1 MKKLKFIKLLMFVFI
16 SFLAGS
22 ETIQAAV
29 KSALLEKIRKDNLIT
44 IGVKTDFAPFG
55 YLSSDGVIQGFEVEL
70 ASKIAKEMGV
80 GVKLVGVTTANRFQR
95 LEQGA
100 VDLVV
105 ATAADTRERRKLATA
120 IEPGYFGAGV
130 TVLLRPEVKANSW
143 QELRGKSI
151 CALQG
156 AYFNKGINSRYVL
169 DLKAFKTI
177 GAAQSALKQGGCV
190 GFLYSE
196 MAIQR
201 YLARPEF
208 ANYTAKIDP
217 ALVVPWAAFLPR
229 SEKGTDF
236 EHLIGNIIAD
246 FHRTGALSELQKKWQ
261 IADSK
266 FLRDSRQLWSKT
278 DEAGNLICKRSVGG
292 EWPVECR
299 EKAFITSAD
308 VQGVGAI
315 LRIIDEKIGLD
326 FNFVSDTYDRKRF
339 LYGILTSVL
348 LIFLSTLMT
357 VGLGILGA
365 IALTTKRPSSRA
377 VSGVLAFCLETT
389 PPLLSMY
396 LVFFGVGALVS
407 ANYGVNLSAF
417 WVAVLCLSIYHGA
430 MISKTIAT
438 SVELKKKDNPNYSFS
453 ISRMPQILE
462 TAGVGI
468 NGILTNLVKA
478 SMIASAIAVPELL
491 ASTLGIIS
499 DQGNTN
505 EMMILLF
512 LLFFGF
518 TSVWISII
526 RYVQVVI
533 TRKYGHQ
540 NA

>member
-1 MKKLKFIKLLMFVFI
+1 MKKLKFIKLVLFVFL

-22 ETIQAAV
+22 ETLQAAV

-44 IGVKTDFAPFG
+44 VGVKTDFAPFG
-55 YLSSDGVIQGFEVEL
+55 YLSSDGVIQGFEVDL
-70 ASKIAKEMGV
+70 AYKIARELGV
-80 GVKLVGVTTANRFQR
+80 GIKLVGVSTANRFQR

-100 VDLVV
+100 VDLVI
-105 ATAADTRERRKLATA
+105 ATAADTRERRKVATA

-169 DLKAFKTI
+169 DLKTFKTI

-236 EHLIGNIIAD
+236 ENLLGNMIDD
-246 FHRTGALSELQKKWQ
+246 FERASYLNFKRNGRSQTLNFS
-261 IADSK
+261 
-266 FLRDSRQLWSKT
+266 DSRQLWSKT
-278 DEAGNLICKRSVGG
+278 DEAGNLICKRSVGA

-299 EKAFITSAD
+299 EKTFITSAD

-357 VGLGILGA
+357 IGLGILGA
-365 IALTTKRPSSRA
+365 MALTTKRSSTRGL
-377 VSGVLAFCLETT
+377 SGVLAFCLETT

-396 LVFFGVGALVS
+396 LVFFGVGALLS
-407 ANYGVNLSAF
+407 AKYGVNLSAF
-417 WVAVLCLSIYHGA
+417 WVAVSCLSIYHGA
-430 MISKTIAT
+430 MISKTIAA
-438 SVELKKKDNPNYSFS
+438 SVELQKKDDPNYCFS
-453 ISRMPQILE
+453 ILRMPQILE

-468 NGILTNLVKA
+468 DGILTNLVKA

-491 ASTLGIIS
+491 TSTLGIIS

-512 LLFFGF
+512 VLFFAF
-518 TSVWISII
+518 TSVWLVII
-526 RYVQVVI
+526 RNVQVVI
-533 TRKYGHQ
+533 IRKYGNQ